1 MANILI
7 DGYNLIG
14 IAHRNLEQ
22 ARRDLIQKLC
32 QYVNIKKHAL
42 TVVFDGWKDGQEVES
57 KKRVGNITVIYSSL
71 GERADLV
78 IKKVLSA
85 HSQFWIVVSSD
96 REIYDFAEKNHF
108 IALRAEEFETRL
120 NAALS
125 AKGEDIVEGHGEEDF
140 DLTPAGKKGN
150 PRKPSQK
157 AKRKAEALK
166 KL

>member
-14 IAHRNLEQ
+14 IAHINLEQ
-22 ARRDLIQKLC
+22 ARQDLIQRLC

-42 TVVFDGWKDGQEVES
+42 TVVFDGWKDGQEVET
-57 KKRVGNITVIYSSL
+57 KQRVGNITVIYSSL
-71 GERADLV
+71 GEKADFV

-108 IALRAEEFETRL
+108 IALKAEEFETRL
-120 NAALS
+120 NAACH
-125 AKGEDIVEGHGEEDF
+125 AKEEDIVEGRWEEDL

-150 PRKPSQK
+150 PRKLSQK
-157 AKRKAEALK
+157 KKRKAEALK